1 MIHVLNTDE
10 DPHYSQVSRGP
21 QESYTVVE
29 QIAEARL
36 KIKTRQLRLRADM
49 NQLLLNK
56 TMFMTM
62 HIRQKQHNS
71 PSQVA
76 TTQNKKLRKKNR
88 NYMKNILW
96 LQNLAMQNKSMILTG
111 AWTMYA
117 LIKLIYI
124 LTGGEKENA

>member
-76 TTQNKKLRKKNR
+76 TTQNNKLRKKNR

-111 AWTMYA
+111 A
-117 LIKLIYI
+117 
-124 LTGGEKENA
+124 

>member
-1 MIHVLNTDE
+1 MFSTLMRIPITHKFLE
-10 DPHYSQVSRGP
+10 DPKSHI
-21 QESYTVVE
+21 TVVE
-29 QIAEARL
+29 QIAEAML
-36 KIKTRQLRLRADM
+36 KIKTCQLPLRSDM

-62 HIRQKQHNS
+62 HIIQNQHNS

-76 TTQNKKLRKKNR
+76 TTQNNNLRKKNR

-111 AWTMYA
+111 A
-117 LIKLIYI
+117 
-124 LTGGEKENA
+124 